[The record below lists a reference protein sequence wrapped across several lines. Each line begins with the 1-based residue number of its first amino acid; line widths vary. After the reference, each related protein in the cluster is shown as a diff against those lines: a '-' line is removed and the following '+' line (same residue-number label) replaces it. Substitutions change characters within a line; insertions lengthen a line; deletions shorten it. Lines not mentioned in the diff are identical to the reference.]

1 MKNLGGVLYGST
13 VSSEV
18 MEQAGLP
25 RSRGEGEVAEKGE
38 KGIHRDGDGVPF
50 LGEVRRRPV
59 GEVGEEVSSRCC
71 LRGRGEDEG
80 GHGDP
85 EVGDVA
91 DEEDDGLAGT
101 ALVTGFASIR
111 PSPTEAVV
119 ASAMAGRG
127 NE

>member
-1 MKNLGGVLYGST
+1 MV
-13 VSSEV
+13 
-18 MEQAGLP
+18 
-25 RSRGEGEVAEKGE
+25 GEEWVASV
-38 KGIHRDGDGVPF
+38 GDGVLC

-59 GEVGEEVSSRCC
+59 GEVGDEVSSRCC

-101 ALVTGFASIR
+101 ALVTGFASMC